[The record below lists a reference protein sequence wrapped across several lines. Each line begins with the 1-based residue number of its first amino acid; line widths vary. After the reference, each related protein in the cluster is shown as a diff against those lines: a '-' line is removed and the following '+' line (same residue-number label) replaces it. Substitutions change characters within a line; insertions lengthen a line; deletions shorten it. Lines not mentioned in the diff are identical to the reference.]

1 MIAKLLAAILGF
13 LEVNNNT
20 AWIQSS
26 YIIFT

>member
-1 MIAKLLAAILGF
+1 MIAKLLAAILDF
-13 LEVNNNT
+13 LEVNNHT